1 MRKTLYLNL
10 INAVS
15 LFILPLDRLLT
26 NRISS
31 RFPCEVAEMFSVSF
45 KIKAYISIIFSRGAI
60 YDLKL
65 YFSEYSNKK
74 SPLF

>member
-31 RFPCEVAEMFSVSF
+31 RFPCEVAEMFSMSF
-45 KIKAYISIIFSRGAI
+45 KIKAYISIIFSRGD
-60 YDLKL
+60 DL
-65 YFSEYSNKK
+65 
-74 SPLF
+74 